1 MVADL
6 ISHSVYILASNSC
19 SDSGEHDLIQLLHAP
34 LQAMVSLQELQQASE
49 QDSTLS
55 TLCTDI
61 RTGWPS
67 HVPEELMPFA
77 CVKEDLSCWN
87 DTCVAAGSALWSQMF
102 CVRVIWGWCMR
113 VTWA

>member
-1 MVADL
+1 MADL
-6 ISHSVYILASNSC
+6 LSRSVDTLASTSC
-19 SDSGEHDLIQLLHAP
+19 SDSGAHDLIQVLHAP
-34 LQAMVSLQELQQASE
+34 LQATVSLQELQQASE

-55 TLCTDI
+55 TLCTYI

-67 HVPEELMPFA
+67 HVPEELMPFVH
-77 CVKEDLSCWN
+77 VKEDLSCWN
-87 DTCVAAGSALWSQMF
+87 DTCVAAGSALWSQML